1 MAARLRLTL
10 LGTGAMSSPRYP
22 PAGLLVRYRRQ
33 RIMLDGGPG
42 AEPPGRLASWLV
54 TDEHSELRRELRALA
69 DARGLEPA
77 VATTTIDDLVIE
89 PHPVA
94 HTSHLTWGYLL
105 RLPGLSVAWAP
116 EFWEFPAWAAGA
128 HLMFADAAGWSRPI
142 RFAHGVGGHMAA
154 LDVAEQARRHRVQR
168 LVFAHIGRPSL
179 RAIDAG
185 RGLPFGEWGRP
196 GRTYQLSVPPRRAL
210 FTRLATLCS

>member
-1 MAARLRLTL
+1 MAARLRMTL
-10 LGTGAMSSPRYP
+10 LGTGAMNSPRYS

-33 RIMLDGGPG
+33 RVMLDGGPG
-42 AEPPGRLASWLV
+42 AEPPGRIAAWLV
-54 TDEHSELRRELRALA
+54 SDEHSELRRELRALA
-69 DARGLEPA
+69 DARGLRPA
-77 VATTTIDDLVIE
+77 VAATTIADLVIE

-105 RLPGLSVAWAP
+105 RVPGLRVAWAP
-116 EFWEFPAWAAGA
+116 EFWEFPAWAAGVN
-128 HLMFADAAGWSRPI
+128 LMFADAAGWNRPI

-154 LDVAEQARRHRVQR
+154 LDVAAQAREHRVQR

-185 RGLPFGEWGRP
+185 SGLPFGEWGRP
-196 GRTYQLSVPPRRAL
+196 GRTYQLPVPRFRAHPG
-210 FTRLATLCS
+210 R